1 MTSQELISLENQQ
14 LNILHSMKDIQVGTF
29 VQSQG
34 SRFVQFVTDS
44 SRTLGGLIASLDE
57 KRVEYFSSDYRL
69 NSELGRSEYVA
80 IRDLQMQVPAGL
92 NVSFLSYAEVL
103 RRATHWVNQTV
114 IPTLTTIEKYINRAA
129 GHETFF
135 DNTLSDPMAG
145 RVVEIG
151 KQCKELKD
159 QIAKCYDP
167 ASNKAVSSFGRC
179 FNRNKEWIE
188 VSEIVADLTQLHEKI
203 KVKEIQK
210 QVQRLSKSCEYLIG
224 AFEDS
229 PSGRR
234 SETKTAEVAT
244 ILFNAAQLVEFTG
257 ALVQMNVTFIEVMAK
272 NKTTLLKIF

>member
-1 MTSQELISLENQQ
+1 MTSQELMSLENQQ
-14 LNILHSMKDIQVGTF
+14 LNIIASMKDIQIGTF
-29 VQSQG
+29 VQSQS
-34 SRFVQFVTDS
+34 SRFVQFVEDS
-44 SRTLGGLIASLDE
+44 SKTLGGLVASLNE
-57 KRVEYFSSDYRL
+57 KKLEYFNSDYRL

-80 IRDLQMQVPAGL
+80 IRDLQMNVPAGL

-145 RVVEIG
+145 RVAEIG
-151 KQCKELKD
+151 KQCKDLKD

-167 ASNKAVSSFGRC
+167 KSNKTVSSFGQC

-188 VSEIVADLTQLHEKI
+188 VSEIVADLTALHDKI
-203 KVKEIQK
+203 KASEIQK

-257 ALVQMNVTFIEVMAK
+257 ALIQMNVTLIEVMSK
-272 NKTTLLKIF
+272 NKQVLLRIF